1 MTGIQPQLWIERAAA
16 AVVFYEAAFGARV
29 VHLVGEGDEIVAQ
42 LAVGDAAFW
51 VSPGGAAGPRFSPLA
66 IGGATGRILL
76 VVDDP
81 DELVARA
88 VQAGA
93 TAMSPVTDEHGWRVG
108 RIADPFGHE
117 WEIGRPCGQWP
128 PA

>member
-1 MTGIQPQLWIERAAA
+1 VTADFLILSGQGEYRKWRAAGASRRAVA
-16 AVVFYEAAFGARV
+16 AVEFYVAAFGARV
-29 VHLVGEGDEIVAQ
+29 VHCVGEGDEIVAQ
-42 LAVGDAAFW
+42 LAVGEAAFW

-88 VQAGA
+88 VRAGA
-93 TAMSPVTDEHGWRVG
+93 RALSQVRDEHGWRVG
-108 RIADPFGHE
+108 G
-117 WEIGRPCGQWP
+117 
-128 PA
+128 